1 MGYSFERYKR
11 YFNNYYFSKILDES
25 NHKPNKIRVEKNG
38 IEMYLI
44 RNVRKSVVAERFIR
58 ILNNK
63 IQKYMTLISKNVY
76 IDKLDETVF
85 KYNNTYHRRIKI
97 KPADIKSNTYIN
109 FSIEI
114 NHKDPTFKIG
124 DIDKISKYKN
134 IFAKGCLPNWPE
146 EVF

>member
-1 MGYSFERYKR
+1 MGYSSERYKR

-76 IDKLDETVF
+76 IDKLDETVY

-124 DIDKISKYKN
+124 GIDKISKYKN